1 MIGQDQI
8 IEPPINAA
16 ILSQIR
22 DPQKRNWQVKVKHVH
37 REGNFCA
44 DWLAKYSVEGGI
56 MRSLLGFESM
66 IILFF

>member
-1 MIGQDQI
+1 MIVQDQI

-22 DPQKRNWQVKVKHVH
+22 DPQKRNWQVTVKHVH

-44 DWLAKYSVEGGI
+44 DWLVKYQVEGGI
-56 MRSLLGFESM
+56 MRLLRVSRNIVMMSF
-66 IILFF
+66 